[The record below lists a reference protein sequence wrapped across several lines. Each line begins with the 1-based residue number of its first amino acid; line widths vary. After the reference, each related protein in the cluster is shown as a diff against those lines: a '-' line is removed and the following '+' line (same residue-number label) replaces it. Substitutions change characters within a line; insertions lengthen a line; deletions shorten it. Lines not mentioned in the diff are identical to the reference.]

1 MTKEEIFAA
10 IEKERS
16 SQDAKWGLQIHSA
29 ADWMLI
35 LGEEYGEVVKEA
47 CEYTSTG
54 SKDSRLKMK
63 EELIQLL
70 AVGTQIL
77 ERFYR

>member
-1 MTKEEIFAA
+1 MTKEQIFEA
-10 IEKERS
+10 ISIERNR
-16 SQDAKWGLQIHSA
+16 QDELWGLQIHTCS
-29 ADWMLI
+29 DWMLI
-35 LGEEYGEVVKEA
+35 LGEEYGEVLKEA
-47 CEYTSTG
+47 NEYTFTG
-54 SKDSRLKMK
+54 SKEARTKMK